1 MTETRYLFSYFI
13 LSIIGASFIL
23 LFALFT
29 PSENVDIKTLD
40 KIIIGL
46 AFIICCIFGI
56 SLALKPNW
64 ISSYRGRKVIKNTT
78 MKEDLTII
86 RQGHHPT
93 CGQFEK
99 HTIKFNNKI
108 LCAGCTGLILGAIG
122 ASVIM
127 VIYIFSRFNVSI
139 IILYFFIITG
149 LVLIASNF
157 MLTFFQLKNAG
168 GQVISSMALI
178 MGFLFIVLGIFE
190 LTSGII
196 YGLFGIIIS
205 FLWLD
210 TRIQLS
216 YWRHSE
222 LCNNCPEMCK
232 AYLV

>member
-23 LFALFT
+23 LFALLS
-29 PSENVDIKTLD
+29 PSENMDIKTLD

-56 SLALKPNW
+56 SLAIKPNW
-64 ISSYRGRKVIKNTT
+64 LSSYRNQRSIKNQT
-78 MKEDLTII
+78 MKDRLPIP

-108 LCAGCTGLILGAIG
+108 LCAGCTGLILGAVV
-122 ASVIM
+122 ASVFM
-127 VIYIFSRFNVSI
+127 VIYIFIEFNVSI
-139 IILYFFIITG
+139 IIFYFFIIIG
-149 LVLIASNF
+149 LVFIATNF
-157 MLTFFQLKNAG
+157 MLTFFHMKNAG
-168 GQVISSMALI
+168 GQLISSMTLI
-178 MGFLFIVLGIFE
+178 IGFLFVVLGIFE
-190 LTSGII
+190 LTGGII
-196 YGLFGIIIS
+196 YGLIGIIIS

-222 LCNNCPEMCK
+222 LCNNCKKMCK
-232 AYLV
+232 AYLF